1 MRQFGQ
7 AQSDQ
12 MRLRSMI
19 EGAVA
24 SVIDSVNTLDASL
37 APVAKSGDYADLTG
51 TPDLSIYA
59 ESADLAAVATSGD
72 YADLTGAP
80 DLSIYAESADL
91 ASVATSGSYADLT
104 GTPDL
109 SGYAESADLAAV
121 ATSGAYSDL
130 IGTPSLAGVATSG
143 AYSDLTGK
151 PTLGTLAAQ
160 SSVTTSQISDWA
172 TATSSFLTAHQDIS
186 GLLPKAGGTMS
197 GAVEVNTNILNGFV
211 RRTATSGYLLFSGG
225 TSSTDGAVL
234 ILSGG
239 TRTGYEGLFRLS
251 ARDGNSTKNL
261 DGWPDGTLTWDGDAV
276 ATQPWVS
283 AQGFVTD
290 ISGKQDALATEA
302 VAITLPEVTELT
314 THNIVCYRYGK
325 VVMVYI
331 AVTLSAALSSA
342 TTVATGLPA
351 PAHEIYQVV
360 NTWASSYRRPIR
372 ARITTGGDLTFQYG
386 YATSYN
392 HVLTYL
398 AA

>member
-7 AQSDQ
+7 AQADQ

-24 SVIDSVNTLDASL
+24 SVIDSINTLDASL
-37 APVAKSGDYADLTG
+37 APVAKSGEYTDLTG
-51 TPDLSIYA
+51 APDLSIYA
-59 ESADLAAVATSGD
+59 ESANLAAVATSGD
-72 YADLTGAP
+72 YSDLTGAP

-91 ASVATSGSYADLT
+91 ATVATT
-104 GTPDL
+104 
-109 SGYAESADLAAV
+109 
-121 ATSGAYSDL
+121 GAY
-130 IGTPSLAGVATSG
+130 A
-143 AYSDLTGK
+143 DLTGK
-151 PTLGTLAAQ
+151 PTIPVVPTNVSAFTNDAGYLTQHQSLAGYATE
-160 SSVTTSQISDWA
+160 SWVTSQ
-172 TATSSFLTAHQDIS
+172 
-186 GLLPKAGGTMS
+186 
-197 GAVEVNTNILNGFV
+197 
-211 RRTATSGYLLFSGG
+211 GYL
-225 TSSTDGAVL
+225 
-234 ILSGG
+234 
-239 TRTGYEGLFRLS
+239 
-251 ARDGNSTKNL
+251 
-261 DGWPDGTLTWDGDAV
+261 
-276 ATQPWVS
+276 TQH
-283 AQGFVTD
+283 QD
-290 ISGKQDALATEA
+290 ISGKQDVLATES

-314 THNIVCYRYGK
+314 THNIVCHRYGK

-372 ARITTGGDLTFQYG
+372 ARITTGGNLTFQYG

>member
-1 MRQFGQ
+1 MRSSGQ
-7 AQSDQ
+7 TRADL
-12 MRLRSMI
+12 MALRALISN
-19 EGAVA
+19 GV
-24 SVIDSVNTLDASL
+24 STVTGKIDALESSL
-37 APVAKSGDYADLTG
+37 SPVATSGDYSDLTG
-51 TPDLSIYA
+51 TPDLSVYA
-59 ESADLAAVATSGD
+59 L
-72 YADLTGAP
+72 
-80 DLSIYAESADL
+80 SADL

-109 SGYAESADLAAV
+109 SVYAESADLAAV

-130 IGTPSLAGVATSG
+130 DGTPALAGVATSG

-160 SSVTTSQISDWA
+160 NSVTTSQVSDWA

-186 GLLPKAGGTMS
+186 GLLPKSGGVMS
-197 GAVEVNTNILNGFV
+197 GAVEVNANILNGFV
-211 RRTATSGYLLFSGG
+211 RRTATSGYIVLSGG
-225 TSSTDGAVL
+225 TSSANGAVL

-261 DGWPDGTLTWDGDAV
+261 DGLPNGTLTWDGDAI

-290 ISGKQDALATEA
+290 ISGKQDALSVES

-314 THNIVCYRYGK
+314 THTITCWRFGK
-325 VVMVYI
+325 VVMVRI

-342 TTVATGLPA
+342 VTVATGLPA
-351 PAHEIYQVV
+351 PAEEFYDVV
-360 NTWASSYRRPIR
+360 NTWASTFRRPIR
-372 ARITTGGDLTFQYG
+372 ARITTAGALTFQYG

-392 HVLTYL
+392 HVITYL